1 MKLMKTTP
9 TTKKTFKITLL
20 ALALSLVTT
29 ACTKQVQQ
37 EAAQD
42 NAATTNT
49 QNNSQSNTQSN
60 KQTSSQQS
68 TSSNTQSTSS
78 NSNQTADQRMA
89 EVGSLR
95 MEPAIVS
102 GAMMAQKQK
111 SGEINYVAAPT
122 FAPSQPRFD
131 MPPRPPEQSAENYQ
145 QHKTNPVFMT
155 QSNPVSTFS
164 IDVDTAS
171 YSNVRRMLNL
181 GQWPHQGSVR
191 VEEMINYFDYQYQ
204 GPTNKD
210 IPFSVHTE
218 IAPSP
223 WANNTQLLKIGLQ
236 GYEVEQSQL
245 PPLNL
250 VFLVDVSGSMRDS
263 NKLPLLKRA
272 FTLLTKK
279 LRPQDSVS
287 IVTYAGASGIALE
300 PTSGDNKQAIIAALD
315 KLNAAGS
322 TNGGAGITLAYQKAR
337 EQFKTDGVNRVI
349 LASDG
354 DFNVGIT
361 EMDKLEQLIKHE
373 RETGVN
379 LTILGFGQ
387 GNYNDHLTEKLSN
400 MGNGNAYY
408 IDNFAQARKVFSQQ
422 LTGTLQTIA
431 KDVKI
436 QVEFNPAHVSE
447 YRLIGYDNRALANE
461 DFNNDKVD
469 AGDIGAGHTVTAFY
483 EITLTKDG
491 YHYNEPLRYQSN
503 SNDRPKANKNDELA
517 FVKLRYKAPNGDTSK
532 MISQPVKLAQVKP
545 SFEQASEQFKFAT
558 AVVGFAE
565 QLRQSHYINWSLTDI
580 AAMANKNLG
589 EDKWGYR
596 REFMQLAHS
605 AESLSTRP

>member
-1 MKLMKTTP
+1 MKVMKTNFNSQ
-9 TTKKTFKITLL
+9 KTFNITLL
-20 ALALSLVTT
+20 ALTLSLVTT

-37 EAAQD
+37 EPAQE
-42 NAATTNT
+42 NTASTNT
-49 QNNSQSNTQSN
+49 QNKAPSSS
-60 KQTSSQQS
+60 QTSSQQS
-68 TSSNTQSTSS
+68 TSSN
-78 NSNQTADQRMA
+78 SNQTANQPMA
-89 EVGSLR
+89 EVERLR

-111 SGEINYVAAPT
+111 SAEINYVAAPT
-122 FAPSQPRFD
+122 FAKSQPLFD
-131 MPPRPPEQSAENYQ
+131 MPPRPPAQSAENYQ
-145 QHKTNPVFMT
+145 QNQTNPVFMT
-155 QSNPVSTFS
+155 QNNPVSTFS

-181 GQWPHQGSVR
+181 GQWPAQGSVR

-204 GPTNKD
+204 GPANKD

-218 IAPSP
+218 VAPSP
-223 WANNTQLLKIGLQ
+223 WTNNTQLLKIGLQ
-236 GYEVEQSQL
+236 GYEVEQSAM

-287 IVTYAGASGIALE
+287 IVTYAGASGMALE

-337 EQFKTDGVNRVI
+337 EQFKSDGVNRVI

-361 EMDKLEQLIKHE
+361 EMDKLEQLIKHQ

-387 GNYNDHLTEKLSN
+387 GNYNDHLTERLSN

-408 IDNFAQARKVFSQQ
+408 IDNFTQARKVFSQQ

-447 YRLIGYDNRALANE
+447 YRLVGYDNRTLANE

-503 SNDRPKANKNDELA
+503 SGQENAEETQKANKSDELA

-532 MISQPVKLAQVKP
+532 MISQPVKIAQIKP
-545 SFEQASEQFKFAT
+545 TFEQASEQFKFAT

-565 QLRQSHYINWSLTDI
+565 QLRQSHYIEWSLADI

-605 AESLSTRP
+605 AESLSKH